1 MVSVKVVRIAVVA
14 FCGGVVAVGL
24 QAQAADYTWM
34 SSPVDALWNTTS
46 LNWNSSEAWVD
57 GNNAI
62 FGSSSS
68 KTVTLD
74 GNRTA
79 ADISVNG
86 YTFEGSSSLS
96 WTGTMTISGTTTIK
110 VPLADNGNGLCFAP
124 NAHVFVCG
132 SNLHTGGTYIGG
144 SDDKAF
150 GLYAGDA
157 TFGPVPATPQTNV
170 VAMSNKYAIPYV
182 TSSTELNANRHFLIE
197 DGAWLG
203 FAGQGRPTF
212 RIKGEIHG
220 EILAGQSYPTTTH
233 LKSHYRS
240 DWLSHVI
247 LDPGEGHTNTVG
259 TLSSL
264 GWLEIASGVTSIT
277 APTMT
282 TGDGG
287 AIGYVGGGN
296 DFQDYRGRLTISGGE
311 LYAPPEQSFR
321 RFHADYYGHVEV
333 TGGKINMPKT
343 EYLNGLTQPAKLTIA
358 NGGEVICRE
367 FRLSQ
372 TRYGNGGEVHL
383 NDGGRLTVSTFR
395 MDSDYPAVIYFNGGT
410 VSRLNNDFAETEFI
424 GERQSNTYYGN
435 VHCSVLAGGAVFNP
449 RNGYNIFWKIPLK
462 SGVAAGETDGGLTVR
477 GENIFVLTVS
487 GSDYNGPTRLESGAR
502 MQCRAA
508 NALPSGTTLQMG
520 TGTTIGFN
528 IWSTYEDVPQTVA
541 RLESCGRV
549 FRNSLLAVTEAI
561 APVFD
566 GAYGTLTFEKAC
578 SLNCDYEIT
587 GDANGCSCL
596 YLEAGSNAYPA
607 KQDISGLTL
616 KMANLSVFDKGA
628 RPGRYKILD
637 APNGYVGKFDESC
650 LNDDWHVV
658 YTPTAAY
665 LHHPHGMVLFVR

>member
-1 MVSVKVVRIAVVA
+1 MDVH
-14 FCGGVVAVGL
+14 
-24 QAQAADYTWM
+24 
-34 SSPVDALWNTTS
+34 
-46 LNWNSSEAWVD
+46 VD
-57 GNNAI
+57 G
-62 FGSSSS
+62 
-68 KTVTLD
+68 
-74 GNRTA
+74 
-79 ADISVNG
+79 
-86 YTFEGSSSLS
+86 
-96 WTGTMTISGTTTIK
+96 SGGHGE
-110 VPLADNGNGLCFAP
+110 VDQGGLE
-124 NAHVFVCG
+124 
-132 SNLHTGGTYIGG
+132 
-144 SDDKAF
+144 DDKAF

-157 TFGPVPATPQTNV
+157 TFGPVPATPQTNI

-277 APTMT
+277 APKID

-333 TGGKINMPKT
+333 TGGKVNMPKT

-372 TRYGNGGEVHL
+372 TRLGNGGEVHL
-383 NDGGRLTVSTFR
+383 NNGGRLTVSTFR

-410 VSRLNNDFAETEFI
+410 VSRLNNNFAETEFI

-462 SGVAAGETDGGLTVR
+462 SGVAAGETDGGLTIR

-502 MQCRAA
+502 MQCRAT

-528 IWSTYEDVPQTVA
+528 VWSTYEDVPQTVS

-549 FRNSLLAVTEAI
+549 FRNSLLNVTEAI
-561 APVFD
+561 ATVFD
-566 GAYGTLTFEKAC
+566 GVYGTLTFEKAC

-587 GDANGCSCL
+587 GNTNGCSCL

-616 KMANLSVFDKGA
+616 KVADISAFDKMA
-628 RPGRYKILD
+628 PKSRYKILD
-637 APNGYVGKFDESC
+637 APNGYIGTFNLGNVAEP
-650 LNDDWHVV
+650 WEVV
-658 YTPTAAY
+658 YTQTAAY
-665 LHHPHGMVLFVR
+665 LHYMRGTLIMIR